1 MLTYYYD
8 DPTALPDN
16 LTVTTSANAVTHA
29 VANMTN
35 AVANVTNTMANMTN
49 SVANVTNSVAKVAN
63 MTHVRQEQGGPL
75 TRLDHSANP
84 ALVHHL
90 YLGLGHMGKVSSGS
104 ATLGHGQAC
113 NPCWK
118 STSVMYSGFFQ
129 IIKVRKI
136 HNYKIF

>member
-49 SVANVTNSVAKVAN
+49 SVANVTNSVAKVPN

>member
-8 DPTALPDN
+8 DPTELPDN

-35 AVANVTNTMANMTN
+35 TVASVTN
-49 SVANVTNSVAKVAN
+49 SVANVAN
-63 MTHVRQEQGGPL
+63 MSHVRQEQGGPL

-90 YLGLGHMGKVSSGS
+90 YLGLGHMGKVSSGQW
-104 ATLGHGQAC
+104 AW
-113 NPCWK
+113 PD
-118 STSVMYSGFFQ
+118 M
-129 IIKVRKI
+129 
-136 HNYKIF
+136 

>member
-8 DPTALPDN
+8 DPTELPDN

-35 AVANVTNTMANMTN
+35 TVA
-49 SVANVTNSVAKVAN
+49 SVTNSVAKVAN
-63 MTHVRQEQGGPL
+63 MSHVRQEQGGPL

-90 YLGLGHMGKVSSGS
+90 YLGLGHMGKVSSEQR
-104 ATLGHGQAC
+104 AW
-113 NPCWK
+113 PD
-118 STSVMYSGFFQ
+118 M
-129 IIKVRKI
+129 
-136 HNYKIF
+136 